1 MNLLGSR
8 SIHSMKLR
16 RQRALK
22 VNLLHVSETVL
33 SEIHTGSH
41 KKIPHSEEKI
51 LKTNRELREE
61 ARSNIL
67 VQHSMRKLKTVIPL
81 VADDVVPLS
90 DLLWR
95 KSYKTIPRS

>member
-1 MNLLGSR
+1 
-8 SIHSMKLR
+8 MKLL

-33 SEIHTGSH
+33 SGIHTGRH
-41 KKIPHSEEKI
+41 HKIPHSEETI
-51 LKTNRELREE
+51 LKANRELREK
-61 ARSNIL
+61 ARSNVL
-67 VQHSMRKLKTVIPL
+67 VQHSMRKLKTVNYF

-95 KSYKTIPRS
+95 KSYKTIPKS